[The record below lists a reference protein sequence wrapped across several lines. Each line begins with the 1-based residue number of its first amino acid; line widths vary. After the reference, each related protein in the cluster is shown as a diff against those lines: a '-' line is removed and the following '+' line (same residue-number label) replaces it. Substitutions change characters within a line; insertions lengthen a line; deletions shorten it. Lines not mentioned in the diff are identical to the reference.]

1 MRFPSEDL
9 RECYFDHEDLLAV
22 TESGQVLRSKGE
34 VTQWTPIMDG
44 LDIPRVDRLFVP
56 HYGDLLFASTPA
68 GMYQKRRDAL
78 QWEPSHLVMQW
89 RRHERREL
97 GGAAFITAYWRA
109 LYFGHIDSETI
120 HLPYEEAKERFG
132 LTSKTVPW

>member
-1 MRFPSEDL
+1 
-9 RECYFDHEDLLAV
+9 
-22 TESGQVLRSKGE
+22 
-34 VTQWTPIMDG
+34 
-44 LDIPRVDRLFVP
+44 
-56 HYGDLLFASTPA
+56 
-68 GMYQKRRDAL
+68 MYQKRRDAL